1 MTRRTSS
8 LQREIRQTKP
18 FRSPGHEAVL
28 GLLRTADVVRRRL
41 VPLVESAGVT
51 AQQYNVLRILRG
63 AGAAGLPTLE
73 IAERM
78 IEQTP
83 GITRLVDRLEA
94 QGFVARERSD
104 SDRRVVACRITAAG
118 LKLLAGLDDPV
129 DAADSD
135 AVAMLTRDDLRHL
148 VRILDAIRAGRT
160 QEPPAASKRR
170 ARGGTR
176 AKEGA

>member
-1 MTRRTSS
+1 MTRPPSA
-8 LQREIRQTKP
+8 LQKEIRQTKP
-18 FRSPGHEAVL
+18 FRSSGHEAVL

-41 VPLVESAGVT
+41 APLVESSGIT

-78 IEQTP
+78 IERTP
-83 GITRLVDRLEA
+83 GITRLVDRLEE
-94 QGFVARERSD
+94 QGFVARERSV

-118 LKLLAGLDDPV
+118 LKILTGLDDPV
-129 DAADSD
+129 DAADSA
-135 AVAMLTRDDLRHL
+135 AVAMLTREDQRQL

-160 QEPPAASKRR
+160 PEPRAASKRH